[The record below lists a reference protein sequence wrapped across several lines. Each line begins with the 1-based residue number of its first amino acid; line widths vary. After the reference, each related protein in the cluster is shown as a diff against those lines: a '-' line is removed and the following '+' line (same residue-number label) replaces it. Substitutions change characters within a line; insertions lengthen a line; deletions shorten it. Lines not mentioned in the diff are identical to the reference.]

1 MTIPKLTI
9 LLYITTCKKTQK
21 TVFPYA
27 FTYINDRK
35 EHPIEIFLQL
45 RKKNSLFICI
55 FAPDFAKSE

>member
-1 MTIPKLTI
+1 MDKKVYIELQKDEFKL
-9 LLYITTCKKTQK
+9 YNNN
-21 TVFPYA
+21 FD
-27 FTYINDRK
+27 INDRK